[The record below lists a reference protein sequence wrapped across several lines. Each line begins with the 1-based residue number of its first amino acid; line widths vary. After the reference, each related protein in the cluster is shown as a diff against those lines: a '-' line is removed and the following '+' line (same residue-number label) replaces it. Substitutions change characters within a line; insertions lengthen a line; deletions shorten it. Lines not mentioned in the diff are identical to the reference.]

1 MMDQIAKYRAC
12 GLNAE
17 YIGYTQTSAQVK
29 RAVLNGEVQLV
40 FFTPESIILNRTF
53 RSMLLSRVYKENLVC
68 VAVDEAHCVS
78 DVLPYYNACIP
89 EQKGIETVLPL
100 QCLHYLYVYV
110 RYSDTLNLRLSRI
123 QDYLCIA

>member
-53 RSMLLSRVYKENLVC
+53 RGMVLSSVYKENLVC
-68 VAVDEAHCVS
+68 VAEDEAHCVS
-78 DVLPYYNACIP
+78 RWGAEFRPAFA
-89 EQKGIETVLPL
+89 EMG
-100 QCLHYLYVYV
+100 
-110 RYSDTLNLRLSRI
+110 NLRSI
-123 QDYLCIA
+123 VPNHVKIIALTATATSDRVKK